1 MDCEGNQNFV
11 DDEGKQ
17 VDSSMV
23 HTATDVV
30 APILDSLPGTVVY
43 RMYKHGGRT
52 GESFKGTKVTVEWE
66 GEQWAGI
73 IESIEGNS
81 ATILYDDGQVEYFD
95 FPESL
100 LDGNVVITELSD
112 DGEIEHIEYM
122 ICLGNFSTISY
133 KAAYIVCY
141 DDNFQPISST
151 YGLESVINH
160 ETASKLWARLSKC
173 SALTA
178 GGSQFNKL
186 IVDQKQEGGTRVPV
200 FTDGNL
206 HFTLWDASPHK
217 QIEHWQ
223 EDNTAI
229 AGVID
234 EVRASEFAFQGCAWA
249 PEGLS
254 GDKEL
259 SIRVNVSRD
268 ALQEGAI
275 YSRCFDSALRDSRG
289 GGNGM
294 SLANESSK
302 QACAVAQRNSDGG
315 VPDSNLA
322 LQIRGAASEIA
333 AKMASGALKLGIR
346 IRQPK
351 TGINYQTAPEDA
363 FWSCFPA
370 SGFKG
375 RTNASQ
381 RDYLCLYA
389 YLAARVNISP
399 GKGSKVGITDELLQ
413 VIGQHAQA

>member
-1 MDCEGNQNFV
+1 
-11 DDEGKQ
+11 
-17 VDSSMV
+17 MV

-30 APILDSLPGTVVY
+30 APILDSPPGTVVY
-43 RMYKHGGRT
+43 RMYKHGKRT
-52 GESFKGTKVTVEWE
+52 GESFKGTKVTVESE
-66 GEQWAGI
+66 GEQWAGS

-81 ATILYDDGQVEYFD
+81 ATIVYDDDDSVEYFD

-100 LDGNVVITELSD
+100 LDGSVVITELSD

-122 ICLGNFSTISY
+122 ICLGNSSTISY

-160 ETASKLWARLSKC
+160 ETASELWARLSKC

-223 EDNTAI
+223 ENNTAI

-254 GDKEL
+254 GAKEL

-268 ALQEGAI
+268 ALQEGGI
-275 YSRCFDSALRDSRG
+275 YSRCFDSALRDRRG
-289 GGNGM
+289 GGDGM
-294 SLANESSK
+294 TLAAKQSSK
-302 QACAVAQRNSDGG
+302 DADATAQRDSDGG
-315 VPDSNLA
+315 VADSNLA
-322 LQIRGAASEIA
+322 LQIRGAAPEIA
-333 AKMASGALKLGIR
+333 AKMASGALKLGSKIR
-346 IRQPK
+346 HPNGGTRV
-351 TGINYQTAPEDA
+351 GINYKTAPEDA

-381 RDYLCLYA
+381 RDYTCLRA
-389 YLAARVNISP
+389 YLAARVNLP
-399 GKGSKVGITDELLQ
+399 TVGGHIFYITDELLQ
-413 VIGQHAQA
+413 VIEQHAQAPSGAI